1 MASSTPPPELLA
13 ELAAALDHAGVP
25 YMVVGSFASALHG
38 RPRATQ
44 DVDVVIDPPAGSL
57 PALLAAFPDDRF
69 YVSAEAAADALR
81 RRTMFNAIDHRSGWK
96 IDLMVRKD
104 RPFSRAEFDRRI
116 AAPWRGGTLHVASAE
131 DVVVAKLE
139 WAQSSGSAR
148 QIEDV
153 AAVLKL
159 QGDALD
165 RDYIRKWVAA
175 LGLETPWH
183 AALESD
189 S

>member
-69 YVSAEAAADALR
+69 YV
-81 RRTMFNAIDHRSGWK
+81 HRSGWK